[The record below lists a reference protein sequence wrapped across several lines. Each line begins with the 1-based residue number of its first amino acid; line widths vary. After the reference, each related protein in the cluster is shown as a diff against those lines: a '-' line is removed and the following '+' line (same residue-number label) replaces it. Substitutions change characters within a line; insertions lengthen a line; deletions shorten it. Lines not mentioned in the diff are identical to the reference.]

1 MPQVILPSIRDTDN
15 PELKYQY
22 LYDAYVKLRKE
33 LSYLLGNL
41 DSDNVLEAQSVVADW
56 VYAGSVTT
64 DQLIAGEAKIGT
76 ALIEDLVVGGNVA
89 MGPNARISWSQVT
102 NQPTIPVLP
111 SYIKSTYID
120 STTVQSPTIVGGTI
134 IGGSITSN
142 STINVNTDAY
152 IGNAIYLGNYASTG
166 KSIIFGSN
174 AMITNPQGSWS
185 LKLEAFSGV
194 YITDLRATLSAKLD
208 GVDIAT
214 VNDVSAAIA
223 AHVAAYH

>member
-1 MPQVILPSIRDTDN
+1 PQVILPSIRDTDN

-89 MGPNARISWSQVT
+89 MGANATISWSQVT
-102 NQPTIPVLP
+102 NQPSIPSISDISSIATTITANYVATPNLITNIGRVNDTLHIGNI
-111 SYIKSTYID
+111 SSSGAKAIIFKDNASID
-120 STTVQSPTIVGGTI
+120 SP
-134 IGGSITSN
+134 
-142 STINVNTDAY
+142 Y
-152 IGNAIYLGNYASTG
+152 GNDSLRLGALG
-166 KSIIFGSN
+166 
-174 AMITNPQGSWS
+174 
-185 LKLEAFSGV
+185 GV
-194 YITDLRATLSAKLD
+194 YIQDLNITGNGKLNGSHLVTLSVL
-208 GVDIAT
+208 VDAM
-214 VNDVSAAIA
+214 A
-223 AHVAAYH
+223 AHVAAYHS